1 MRKRAEGQG
10 PWQKASLNNLS
21 IHEATHMV
29 MQTPFDRLL
38 AEVSE
43 QAQKEPLAAFGRL
56 QECYN
61 KSLTDM
67 DVRHLGAFTANL
79 GGSGLG
85 RFDDAI
91 TFIETLLDHPALEEG
106 GDTEHSLWRAIACLQ
121 RCAKREVPAS
131 EAMAKG
137 ARNANERAR
146 VEALSAQMLASR
158 GRAPEAMPMLEAAL
172 GLVPDCDDEET
183 LVQIAQIAYGI
194 SAIAEQNLKTSQKL
208 LTAASSVGYATQ
220 LSSSKWRNRH
230 KSAYH
235 RGNAHIMCGEPRE
248 ALSQVQAMMKL
259 EEEHQADVYDLERF
273 FTAILACR
281 AQILRGQ
288 FRVATGAYEAAT
300 DFARRVE
307 DEQEKKLCD
316 QALAELR
323 PTFERYKESLG

>member
-1 MRKRAEGQG
+1 M
-10 PWQKASLNNLS
+10 S
-21 IHEATHMV
+21 

-38 AEVSE
+38 SEVGT

-67 DVRHLGAFTANL
+67 DVRRLSALAANL

-91 TFIETLLDHPALEEG
+91 TFIETLLDHPALDGG

-121 RCAKREVPAS
+121 RCAKREVPAA

-146 VEALSAQMLASR
+146 VEALSAQMLAARS
-158 GRAPEAMPMLEAAL
+158 RAPEALPMLEAAL
-172 GLVPDCDDEET
+172 ALIPDIDDEET
-183 LVQIAQIAYGI
+183 LVQIAQIAFGI
-194 SAIAEQNLKTSQKL
+194 SSMAEQGV
-208 LTAASSVGYATQ
+208 AASQRLLSA
-220 LSSSKWRNRH
+220 SSSLSHATLLDSPKWRNRH

-235 RGNAHIMCGEPRE
+235 RGNAHILCGEPRE
-248 ALSQVQAMMKL
+248 ALIQVQTMMEL
-259 EEEHQADVYDLERF
+259 EDEHSEEVLDVERF

-281 AQILRGQ
+281 AQLLRGQ
-288 FRVATGAYEAAT
+288 IRVASGAYEAAS

-307 DEQEKKLCD
+307 GEEEKTLCE
-316 QALAELR
+316 QALAGVR
-323 PTFERYKESLG
+323 PQFERYRQTTAE

>member
-1 MRKRAEGQG
+1 
-10 PWQKASLNNLS
+10 
-21 IHEATHMV
+21 

-38 AEVSE
+38 AEVSQ
-43 QAQKEPLAAFGRL
+43 QAQKEPLSAFGRL

-91 TFIETLLDHPALEEG
+91 TFIETLLDHPALEQG

-121 RCAKREVPAS
+121 RCAKREVPAA

-146 VEALSAQMLASR
+146 VEALSAQMLAAR
-158 GRAPEAMPMLEAAL
+158 GRAPEAIPMLEAAL
-172 GLVPDCDDEET
+172 ALIPDCDNEDNK
-183 LVQIAQIAYGI
+183 VQIAQIVYGI
-194 SAIAEQNLKTSQKL
+194 SAIAEQNLNVFQKL
-208 LTAASSVGYATQ
+208 LSAASSVGYATQ
-220 LSSSKWRNRH
+220 EDSEKWRNRH

-235 RGNAHIMCGEPRE
+235 RGNAHVMCGEPRE
-248 ALSQVQAMMKL
+248 ALNQVQAMMKL
-259 EEEHQADVYDLERF
+259 EEEHAPDVVALERF

-307 DEQEKKLCD
+307 DNQEKKLCD
-316 QALAELR
+316 KALNELR
-323 PTFERYKESLG
+323 PQFERYQQTLA

>member
-1 MRKRAEGQG
+1 MAMK
-10 PWQKASLNNLS
+10 
-21 IHEATHMV
+21 
-29 MQTPFDRLL
+29 TPFDRLL

-56 QECYN
+56 QELYN

-67 DVRHLGAFTANL
+67 DVRLLGAFTANL

-85 RFDDAI
+85 RFDDGI
-91 TFIETLLDHPALEEG
+91 TFIETLLDHPALEAE

-121 RCAKREVPAS
+121 RCAKREVPAA

-137 ARNANERAR
+137 ARNASERAR
-146 VEALSAQMLASR
+146 VESLSAQMLAAR

-172 GLVPDCDDEET
+172 ELIPECDEEET

-194 SAIAEQNLKTSQKL
+194 SALAEQNFKASQRL
-208 LTAASSVGYATQ
+208 LTAASNVGFATQ
-220 LSSSKWRNRH
+220 MSSSKWRNRH

-235 RGNAHIMCGEPRE
+235 RGNAHVMCGEPRE
-248 ALSQVQAMMKL
+248 ALNQVQTMMKL
-259 EEEHQADVYDLERF
+259 EEEHQAEVLDLERF

-300 DFARRVE
+300 DFARRV
-307 DEQEKKLCD
+307 DSEQDKKLCN
-316 QALAELR
+316 QALDELR
-323 PTFERYKESLG
+323 PQFERYKQSLS

>member
-1 MRKRAEGQG
+1 MLSRLLELICGGYAHGN
-10 PWQKASLNNLS
+10 ANSL
-21 IHEATHMV
+21 
-29 MQTPFDRLL
+29 DRLL

-121 RCAKREVPAS
+121 RCAKREVPAA

-137 ARNANERAR
+137 ARNANETAR
-146 VEALSAQMLASR
+146 VEALSAQMLAAR

-172 GLVPDCDDEET
+172 GLIPDCDDEET
-183 LVQIAQIAYGI
+183 WCKLRKSPTASQPSPNKI
-194 SAIAEQNLKTSQKL
+194 SKS
-208 LTAASSVGYATQ
+208 
-220 LSSSKWRNRH
+220 H
-230 KSAYH
+230 KS
-235 RGNAHIMCGEPRE
+235 
-248 ALSQVQAMMKL
+248 
-259 EEEHQADVYDLERF
+259 F
-273 FTAILACR
+273 
-281 AQILRGQ
+281 
-288 FRVATGAYEAAT
+288 
-300 DFARRVE
+300 
-307 DEQEKKLCD
+307 
-316 QALAELR
+316 
-323 PTFERYKESLG
+323 